1 MNAFD
6 ELSEWLDENN
16 TEMKSMRDKAMRITE
31 GKGFHLDLPN
41 GVTVSVQFGPGNYAD
56 QDVRNAGLNAPAEA
70 AANREQWGSNLA
82 ECAAYL
88 TGSNLSWVAVPGFTG
103 PVGLEKVDPDPFYD
117 DVCGYMTVQEV
128 LDFINLASQLVN
140 PEANEKSLG
149 NRMLKSLEHGDYRDD
164 AKLQEDERKVMEED
178 SAPSDQYPWPLPG
191 QKELDFNDA
200 E

>member
-1 MNAFD
+1 MDAFD
-6 ELSEWLDENN
+6 KLSEWLDENN
-16 TEMKSMRDKAMRITE
+16 TEMNDMSDKAMRITE

-56 QDVRNAGLNAPAEA
+56 SDVRNKPYNAPQKA
-70 AANREQWGSNLA
+70 AANFDHWGSNLA
-82 ECAAYL
+82 ECAAYR

-103 PVGLEKVDPDPFYD
+103 PIRDDDDSFWD

-128 LDFINLASQLVN
+128 LDFINLASQLTGDEALAN
-140 PEANEKSLG
+140 PNSLG
-149 NRMLKSLEHGDYRDD
+149 NRMLSSL
-164 AKLQEDERKVMEED
+164 EDERKVMEED

-191 QKELDFNDA
+191 QKELDFDDA

>member
-1 MNAFD
+1 MDTFD
-6 ELSEWLDENN
+6 ELSEWLDESARRNG
-16 TEMKSMRDKAMRITE
+16 EMRDKAMRITE

-41 GVTVSVQFGPGNYAD
+41 GVTVSVQFGPMNYCD
-56 QDVRNAGLNAPAEA
+56 QDVRNAGFDAPAKA
-70 AANREQWGSNLA
+70 AANGEQWGSNLA

-103 PVGLEKVDPDPFYD
+103 PIGDEDVETFYD

-164 AKLQEDERKVMEED
+164 AKLQEDERKVMEEN

>member
-1 MNAFD
+1 MTLDAFD

-56 QDVRNAGLNAPAEA
+56 QEVRNAGFDAPAKA
-70 AANREQWGSNLA
+70 AANGEFWGSNLA

-103 PVGLEKVDPDPFYD
+103 PIGDEDVETFYD

-140 PEANEKSLG
+140 PKANENSLG
-149 NRMLKSLEHGDYRDD
+149 NRMLSSLEYGDYRDD

-178 SAPSDQYPWPLPG
+178 SAPSDQHPYPLPG
-191 QKELDFNDA
+191 QKELDFDDA
-200 E
+200 

>member
-1 MNAFD
+1 MDTFD
-6 ELSEWLDENN
+6 ELSEWLDESARRNG
-16 TEMKSMRDKAMRITE
+16 EMRDKAMRITE

-56 QDVRNAGLNAPAEA
+56 QDVRSSAPSMPAKA
-70 AANREQWGSNLA
+70 AANGEFWGSNLA

-103 PVGLEKVDPDPFYD
+103 PIGDEDVETFYD

-149 NRMLKSLEHGDYRDD
+149 NRMLSSL
-164 AKLQEDERKVMEED
+164 EDERKVTEEN
-178 SAPSDQYPWPLPG
+178 SAPSDQYPYPLPR
-191 QKELDFNDA
+191 QKELDFDDA
-200 E
+200 